1 MTATAKPFVI
11 ESPYTFLYDTEGPV
25 TAAALA
31 ESLIG
36 LDGMAGRAAFALR
49 ALSPDLGRIRHELLV
64 RDVAIGSYK
73 EQFWFRFIFGT
84 EKNAEKKLEQLR
96 RRLHLDAVNGSPVAI
111 ASVVAVGLVA
121 YGVWQF
127 AKPDPVASVLVNNG
141 LLAIGSS
148 INLPADQFEAVL
160 DTASPNKEELRRDT
174 VRIVRPAGLEKTG
187 VMTLKAGDISVSLPH
202 QALEPV
208 PVEYTKREPQTVEIK
223 LTNAPAIIRALDLDR
238 AGQGWAGVLPEISE
252 KRMPVELGKD
262 VSPSAIPPGKII
274 YGNVTLIQAVDR
286 KGEKT
291 PKRFVL
297 EKIVPYEEVA
307 R

>member
-1 MTATAKPFVI
+1 MTTAANPFVI

-36 LDGMAGRAAFALR
+36 LDGMAGRAASALR
-49 ALSPDLGRIRHELLV
+49 TLSPNLGRIKHELLV

-73 EQFWFRFIFGT
+73 EQFWFRFIFGYG
-84 EKNAEKKLEQLR
+84 KAAERKLDELR
-96 RRLHLDAVNGSPVAI
+96 KRLHLDDVNASPVI
-111 ASVVAVGLVA
+111 ASALVAGPVA

-148 INLPADQFEAVL
+148 INLPADELSALFDAS
-160 DTASPNKEELRRDT
+160 SPNKDELRRDT
-174 VRIVRPAGLEKTG
+174 VRIVRPGGLAKAGT
-187 VMTLKAGDISVSLPH
+187 MTLKAGDLSVSLPH
-202 QALEPV
+202 QALESV
-208 PVEYTKREPQTVEIK
+208 PVEYTKSEPEIHEVK
-223 LTNAPAIIRALDLDR
+223 LTNVPTIIRALDLDR

-252 KRMPVELGKD
+252 KRMPVELGKE

-274 YGNVTLIQAVDR
+274 YGNVTLIHAVDR
-286 KGEKT
+286 RGEKT
-291 PKRFVL
+291 PKRFIL
-297 EKIVPYEEVA
+297 EKIVPYEGA
-307 R
+307 PR